1 MAVKSPLQDYLD
13 QLHSRLCNF
22 NEGALADYIPEL
34 AKANPDWF
42 GIAIVTVDGQIY
54 QVGDCNQLFTI
65 QSASKP
71 IAYGLAL
78 QDRGIEAVKE
88 VVGVEPSGEAF
99 NSISLDPECGRP
111 KNPMINAGA
120 IATTSLIKGDDS
132 NEQFERL
139 TDMFSKFMGHPPGLD
154 EEVLVSER
162 KTGHRNRALNNL
174 MRTFGIVPDD
184 NDESLDVYFKQCSLS
199 VNCLDLANIAACL
212 ANAGVN
218 PITSV
223 QALQSKYVVQ
233 VLSVMSSCGMYDYSG
248 AWVYDVGMP
257 AKSGVGG
264 GIMAVLPGQFGVAV
278 FSPLLDDIG
287 NSARGIEVCRQIS
300 QDFNLHLF
308 HTQRSTTSSV
318 IRDRCD
324 GSVARSRRTRHPEE
338 KAILASNGHKI
349 KMYSLQGELMFG
361 AADAITQHIAHEMEE
376 TSCTVIDLNHVLDI
390 DQASIRLF
398 KELINKLH
406 FDGKIILFTYTEN
419 KYGFMKQINKGVEI
433 LHDISVF
440 EFSDNDRALEWCEDY
455 LLKQERGIFDRFH
468 IASLEKQKLCVGL
481 SAAQIKILNA
491 CGKLVNLDEDEK
503 LFSIDDPAHSL
514 FFVLQGEMSVQLENK
529 RGLPRRL
536 TTVHAG
542 MSVGELTLVN
552 GQARSADVVAITPVE
567 LLEVDFASIP
577 DDIESLF
584 LRNIA
589 LQLSMKI
596 AEDNHSQPLGN

>member
-1 MAVKSPLQDYLD
+1 
-13 QLHSRLCNF
+13 
-22 NEGALADYIPEL
+22 
-34 AKANPDWF
+34 
-42 GIAIVTVDGQIY
+42 
-54 QVGDCNQLFTI
+54 
-65 QSASKP
+65 
-71 IAYGLAL
+71 
-78 QDRGIEAVKE
+78 
-88 VVGVEPSGEAF
+88 
-99 NSISLDPECGRP
+99 
-111 KNPMINAGA
+111 
-120 IATTSLIKGDDS
+120 
-132 NEQFERL
+132 
-139 TDMFSKFMGHPPGLD
+139 
-154 EEVLVSER
+154 
-162 KTGHRNRALNNL
+162 
-174 MRTFGIVPDD
+174 
-184 NDESLDVYFKQCSLS
+184 
-199 VNCLDLANIAACL
+199 
-212 ANAGVN
+212 
-218 PITSV
+218 
-223 QALQSKYVVQ
+223 
-233 VLSVMSSCGMYDYSG
+233 GMYDYSG